1 MTSSIEFKKTGYFSQ
16 LICDYIDKE
25 SKLECFYNR
34 FPSEDN
40 LKIQAEEKSNQ
51 YSQEHREVLVQALQR
66 QYVDVEISQ
75 EVSDNIDLLSKQNT
89 VTITTGHQLNL
100 FSGPLYFVYKI
111 FSVINLCERLNKA
124 QGSFHYVPVYWMAT
138 EDHDFLE
145 INHFNF
151 KGKKIQW
158 NYEAG
163 LENDN
168 GYVGEYPTEGL
179 SEVFDSFKKELGI
192 GDNANALKDL
202 FSNAYLKHENLADAT
217 RYFVN
222 ELFKEYGLIIIDGND
237 RALKQLYVPNMLREL
252 EEQISFTAVTKTA
265 QKISDHGYKVQ
276 VNPRTINL
284 FYGTKGVR
292 NRVEQLSDGK
302 FGVVD
307 KDVVWEN
314 IASLKEEVI
323 KYPERFSP
331 NVLLRPL
338 YQEVILPN
346 IAYVGGGGE
355 LAYWFQL
362 KEMFEAHNVIFPILM
377 LRDSVLLVGAKPRKK
392 LERLD
397 VSVSKLFKKQNDLIN
412 WRVRKISNIAIDFSE
427 QKEVLELQFEKLK
440 ELAEQTDKS
449 FIGAVKAQEV
459 KQLKGLQNLEKRLL
473 KAQRI
478 KLKDEVARVVVLQN
492 ELFPQQSL
500 QERKS
505 NFAEFYLEYGRIFFD
520 VVKENL
526 DPLKMEFKVISLG

>member
-16 LICDYIDKE
+16 LICDYIDQQPKTE
-25 SKLECFYNR
+25 RFYNR
-34 FPSEDN
+34 FPSEEN
-40 LKIQAEEKSNQ
+40 LKIQAEEKSSQ
-51 YSQEHREVLVQALQR
+51 YSKGHREVLVKALKG
-66 QYVDVEISQ
+66 QYANTEISQ
-75 EVSDNIDLLSKQNT
+75 EVTHNLDLLSKPNT
-89 VTITTGHQLNL
+89 LTITTGHQLNL

-111 FSVINLCERLNKA
+111 FSVINLCEKLNKKE
-124 QGSFHYVPVYWMAT
+124 GSFHYVPVYWMAT

-158 NYEAG
+158 NYKAG

-179 SEVFDSFKKELGI
+179 SEVFDSFEKELGI
-192 GDNANALKDL
+192 GDNAKALKDL
-202 FSNAYLKHENLADAT
+202 FSKAYLEHENLADAT

-222 ELFKEYGLIIIDGND
+222 ELFKEYGLIIVDGND

-265 QKISDHGYKVQ
+265 QEISGKGYKIQ
-276 VNPRTINL
+276 VNPRAVNL
-284 FYGTKGVR
+284 FYGVKGVR
-292 NRVEQLSDGK
+292 SRIEQLAEGK

-307 KDVVWEN
+307 KDIVWDSIE
-314 IASLKEEVI
+314 SLKEEVL

-362 KEMFEAHNVIFPILM
+362 KEMFEGHKVVFPILM
-377 LRDSVLLVGAKPRKK
+377 LRDSVVLVGAKSRKK

-397 VSVSKLFKKQNDLIN
+397 VPISKLFKKQNDLIN

-427 QKEVLELQFEKLK
+427 QREVLELQFEKLK
-440 ELAEQTDKS
+440 ELAQQTDKS
-449 FIGAVKAQEV
+449 FVGAVKAQEV
-459 KQLKGLQNLEKRLL
+459 KQLKGLKNLEKRLL

-478 KLKDEVARVVVLQN
+478 KLKDEVARVVMLQN

-505 NFAEFYLEYGRIFFD
+505 NFAEFYLEYGKLFFD

-526 DPLKMEFKVISLG
+526 DPLKMKFKVISIE